1 MTDDDLRL
9 DVAAELSWDPKV
21 SSDPIVVSADAGTI
35 TLHGTVGSLR
45 ERQEAGKAAARV
57 HGVTGVSN
65 QLRVRTADDGRD
77 DTDLCGDV
85 LGALMLDGLIPMTV
99 DARVRNRFVTLTGT
113 AGWHYQRDEAVFLAA
128 SVPGVSGVADEITL
142 TSAPD
147 GHDIAGGIMRA
158 FRRSA
163 LLHRHQFSVETV
175 SYGSVIVAGT
185 VHSWAEHDEA
195 IAAAWSAPGVIDVDD
210 RIVVEYPRL

>member
-21 SSDPIVVSADAGTI
+21 SGAAIVVSADAGAI

-45 ERQEAGKAAARV
+45 EKLEAAKAATRV
-57 HGVTGVSN
+57 YGVTGVSN
-65 QLRVRTADDGRD
+65 QLHVQTPNDSRD
-77 DTDLCGDV
+77 DTDLRGDV
-85 LGALMLDGLIPMTV
+85 LDALMLDGLIPMTV
-99 DARVRNRFVTLTGT
+99 DARVQDGFVTLTGT
-113 AGWHYQRDEAVFLAA
+113 AVWHYQRDEAKFLTA
-128 SVPGVSGVADEITL
+128 SMPGVCGIADEITL

-147 GHDIAGGIMRA
+147 GHDVARGIIHA

-163 LLHRHQFSVETV
+163 VLRLHQLSVETA

-195 IAAAWSAPGVIDVDD
+195 IAAAWSAPGVTDVDD
-210 RIVVEYPRL
+210 RVVVEYPDG